1 MSASNKIKP
10 VLINLNI
17 GDQLTATSCSHV
29 VVELIKFISHQ
40 RLQIP
45 YTYQWLKQV
54 VNKKKMSEN
63 SGKKESLQSE
73 MHFRSVSSA
82 LENLDLIL
90 KSLMKEI
97 NGSVIPEEV
106 CIALGSTPVTCRE
119 VYRLLLPTICH
130 KFQCYSSHIATDD
143 QIKRSIFRILMTSDL
158 SQVIFT
164 PMAPTNMYIFIRKK
178 ISPVCSGLTCDTFI
192 KASGCR
198 LPKDTKI
205 VVIDFRAQKQDNLL
219 CCNNFQI
226 FGEVISESLENL
238 QLGDQP
244 NFNEIESSATMT
256 WYQSSYV
263 MKGFKDCIVNG
274 SSITNKWLES

>member
-1 MSASNKIKP
+1 
-10 VLINLNI
+10 
-17 GDQLTATSCSHV
+17 
-29 VVELIKFISHQ
+29 
-40 RLQIP
+40 
-45 YTYQWLKQV
+45 
-54 VNKKKMSEN
+54 
-63 SGKKESLQSE
+63 
-73 MHFRSVSSA
+73 
-82 LENLDLIL
+82 
-90 KSLMKEI
+90 
-97 NGSVIPEEV
+97 
-106 CIALGSTPVTCRE
+106 
-119 VYRLLLPTICH
+119 
-130 KFQCYSSHIATDD
+130 
-143 QIKRSIFRILMTSDL
+143 MTSDL
-158 SQVIFT
+158 SQVLFT

-178 ISPVCSGLTCDTFI
+178 MSPVHSGLTSDTFI

-256 WYQSSYV
+256 WYRSSYV